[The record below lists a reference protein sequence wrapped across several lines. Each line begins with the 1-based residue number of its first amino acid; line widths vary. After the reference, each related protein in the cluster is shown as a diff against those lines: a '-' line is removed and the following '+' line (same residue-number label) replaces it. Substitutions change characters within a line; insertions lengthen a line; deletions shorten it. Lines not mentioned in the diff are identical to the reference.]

1 MSKPLTVSIPHKL
14 GREEALRRIKG
25 GLGSVRN
32 DYAQFVQVNEEIW
45 SGDRLSFSVTAMKQ
59 NVCGTI
65 DVMENE
71 VKLEV
76 TLPWLLAR
84 VAHGID
90 GLIRKRATLM
100 LEKK

>member
-1 MSKPLTVSIPHKL
+1 MSKPLIVSIPHRL
-14 GREEALRRIKG
+14 GREEALRRIKAG
-25 GLGSVRN
+25 ISGVRQ
-32 DYAQFVQVNEEIW
+32 DYAQVVQIREEIW
-45 SGDRLSFSVTAMKQ
+45 SGDRLSFAVTAMKQ
-59 NVCGTI
+59 QVSGTI

-90 GLIRKRATLM
+90 GLIRKRGTLM

>member
-1 MSKPLTVSIPHKL
+1 MSKPLVVSIPHRL

-25 GLGSVRN
+25 GLGSVRS

-45 SGDRLSFSVTAMKQ
+45 SGDRLNFSVTAMKQ
-59 NVCGTI
+59 NVSGSI
-65 DVMENE
+65 DVMDSE